1 VVVIDYKFI
10 YITELSMDDRTTH
23 DDGDQ
28 LFDTEIDDGDATPAN
43 DTEEDEEILES
54 EQEQDDLDLDDEEQV
69 KTSKAEENK
78 QKQVAAWKRKIESG
92 DSTIDDLPT
101 NLGWLKGDIEKAL
114 EVKKAVAEADIKS
127 LLREEIKAEKETIKF
142 QELQDDLNSALN
154 ADQKVKVSDAYKRL
168 RSKGL
173 SKLDSVEMAMEVAG
187 INLDD
192 MGVDARRSRMA
203 IPSPGRSSST
213 PKSMDNMPWGD
224 VVKNFSK
231 EQRQEYL
238 RKQVS

>member
-1 VVVIDYKFI
+1 
-10 YITELSMDDRTTH
+10 MDDRTTH
-23 DDGDQ
+23 DDGEQ

-43 DTEEDEEILES
+43 DTDESEETFES
-54 EQEQDDLDLDDEEQV
+54 EQEQDDLDLDEGQV
-69 KTSKAEENK
+69 KASKAEETK

-92 DSTIDDLPT
+92 DATIDDLPT
-101 NLGWLKGDIEKAL
+101 NLGWLKGDVEKAL

-187 INLDD
+187 VNLDE
-192 MGVDARRSRMA
+192 MSVDARRSRMA
-203 IPSPGRSSST
+203 IPSPGRN
-213 PKSMDNMPWGD
+213 KSGASKDIDSMPWGE
-224 VVKNFSK
+224 VAQKFSK
-231 EQRQEYL
+231 EKRQEYL
-238 RKQVS
+238 RKLIS